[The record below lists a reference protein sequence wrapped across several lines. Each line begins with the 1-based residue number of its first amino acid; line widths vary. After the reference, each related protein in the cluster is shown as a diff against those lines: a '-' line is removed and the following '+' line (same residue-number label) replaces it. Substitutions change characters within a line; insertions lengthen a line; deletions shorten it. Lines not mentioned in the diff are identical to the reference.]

1 VILVEGLFPITKLLR
16 VMNKILD
23 ALLEN
28 FGTETVAVIHSS
40 TVEPFTRP
48 STALDAPKTVAF
60 VTVDK
65 KLSTDDKLDKA
76 FMLTN
81 SIEDAWWNNKNVTKL
96 FDGDSCRS
104 TMVGDMMLVGNEK
117 FVCKSS
123 GWSKVS

>member
-1 VILVEGLFPITKLLR
+1 MSK
-16 VMNKILD
+16 KLD
-23 ALLEN
+23 ALLKN
-28 FGTETVAVIHSS
+28 FGTETGAVIHKFLELEIETERLSP
-40 TVEPFTRP
+40 V
-48 STALDAPKTVAF
+48 TVAL

-81 SIEDAWWNNKNVTKL
+81 SIEDAWWNNKDVTKL

-104 TMVGDMMLVGNEK
+104 TMVGDMVLVDTVKYKCE
-117 FVCKSS
+117 SS

>member
-1 VILVEGLFPITKLLR
+1 
-16 VMNKILD
+16 MNKKLD
-23 ALLEN
+23 ALLKN
-28 FGTETVAVIHSS
+28 FGTETVAVIHTS
-40 TVEPFTRP
+40 TVEPLDLRFTRP
-48 STALDAPKTVAF
+48 STALDAPKTVAL

-65 KLSTDDKLDKA
+65 KLSTDDKLNKA

-104 TMVGDMMLVGNEK
+104 TMAGDMVLVGNEK

>member
-1 VILVEGLFPITKLLR
+1 MDGFFPITKLLR
-16 VMNKILD
+16 VMSKKLD

-48 STALDAPKTVAF
+48 STALDAPKTVAL

-65 KLSTDDKLDKA
+65 KISTDDKLDKA

-104 TMVGDMMLVGNEK
+104 TMVGDMVLVGAVK
-117 FVCKSS
+117 YKCKSS
-123 GWSKVS
+123 GWSRVS

>member
-1 VILVEGLFPITKLLR
+1 
-16 VMNKILD
+16 MNKKLD
-23 ALLEN
+23 ALLKN

-40 TVEPFTRP
+40 TVEPFDIRFTRP
-48 STALDAPKTVAF
+48 STALDAPKTVAL

-65 KLSTDDKLDKA
+65 KLSTDDKLNKA

-104 TMVGDMMLVGNEK
+104 TSVGDMVLVGTMKYKCE
-117 FVCKSS
+117 SS
-123 GWSKVS
+123 GWSEVS

>member
-1 VILVEGLFPITKLLR
+1 MSK
-16 VMNKILD
+16 KLD
-23 ALLEN
+23 ALLKN
-28 FGTETVAVIHSS
+28 FGTETVAVIHNYPSK
-40 TVEPFTRP
+40 RP
-48 STALDAPKTVAF
+48 LPPVTVAL

-65 KLSTDDKLDKA
+65 KLSTDDKLNKA

-104 TMVGDMMLVGNEK
+104 TMAGDMVLVGNEK

>member
-1 VILVEGLFPITKLLR
+1 MSK
-16 VMNKILD
+16 KLD
-23 ALLEN
+23 ALLKN
-28 FGTETVAVIHSS
+28 FGTETVAVIHNY
-40 TVEPFTRP
+40 P
-48 STALDAPKTVAF
+48 SKRSLPPVTVAL

-104 TMVGDMMLVGNEK
+104 TMVGDMVLVGTMKYKCE
-117 FVCKSS
+117 SS

>member
-1 VILVEGLFPITKLLR
+1 
-16 VMNKILD
+16 MSKILD
-23 ALLEN
+23 ALLKN
-28 FGTETVAVIHSS
+28 FVTETVAVIHNDHIELG
-40 TVEPFTRP
+40 VHRVRP
-48 STALDAPKTVAF
+48 VPPVTVAL

-65 KLSTDDKLDKA
+65 KLSTDDKLNKA

-104 TMVGDMMLVGNEK
+104 TMAGDMVLVGNEK

>member
-1 VILVEGLFPITKLLR
+1 
-16 VMNKILD
+16 MNKILD

-28 FGTETVAVIHSS
+28 FGTETVAVIHNWN
-40 TVEPFTRP
+40 FLP
-48 STALDAPKTVAF
+48 SVTVAL